1 MSPGAVSLPEISL
14 PSQAHSAIRDEWAK
28 PWNPAVVGWGR
39 RRSRDPPFG
48 EKQRQYTTYA
58 CISVVNNPEYA
69 KAGRLI
75 EAKAEPVP
83 GAIEPKATSIG

>member
-1 MSPGAVSLPEISL
+1 MACPTPRSLGKSSG
-14 PSQAHSAIRDEWAK
+14 SQGTH
-28 PWNPAVVGWGR
+28 
-39 RRSRDPPFG
+39 FL
-48 EKQRQYTTYA
+48 
-58 CISVVNNPEYA
+58 